1 MELCFIRKK
10 LFQLKLFIS
19 VIATKSTFP
28 TYLSALNPVD
38 QVFDFEELEY
48 YYQVANRKESMKD
61 TDPDYNEDDS
71 EMEDEENPDMPT
83 SLNTIVKVEST
94 IQEPSVNAI
103 ELNPTID
110 NPYLR
115 SATIPNKKIRTK

>member
-1 MELCFIRKK
+1 
-10 LFQLKLFIS
+10 
-19 VIATKSTFP
+19 
-28 TYLSALNPVD
+28 
-38 QVFDFEELEY
+38 
-48 YYQVANRKESMKD
+48 MKD

-71 EMEDEENPDMPT
+71 EMEDEENPDMPS
-83 SLNTIVKVEST
+83 SLNTVVKVENT
-94 IQEPSVNAI
+94 IQEPSVIAV